1 MLMRYTL
8 MQKIRMYEK
17 NQQNAIKRSKNK
29 ANIYIYIYKNVR
41 SHKIE
46 TQFSDQKKT
55 NRWISIDFSKRQP
68 LESI

>member
-29 ANIYIYIYKNVR
+29 ANIYKNVR